1 MHTAQAGPALPA
13 KTQRAEGMWETVP
26 SFLWTW
32 GTCFIHTTRGPPLSP
47 HTHTHTHTHT
57 WELGLVGWFCLTD
70 RGELC
75 AAWGRL
81 KKKKKE
87 NSCCCIYVLL
97 STDFASRAVHHP
109 GPSTSQMRP
118 FLPPNTM
125 VANVS
130 NSPKSEFHN
139 STIFKMLLY
148 LLERVFIF

>member
-1 MHTAQAGPALPA
+1 MHTAQAGPAFPA
-13 KTQRAEGMWETVP
+13 KTQRAESMRETVP
-26 SFLWTW
+26 SFLCTW
-32 GTCFIHTTRGPPLSP
+32 GTCFTHTTRGPPLSP
-47 HTHTHTHTHT
+47 HIHTHTHMRARSG
-57 WELGLVGWFCLTD
+57 GLILFNR
-70 RGELC
+70 RGKLC

-87 NSCCCIYVLL
+87 NSCCCIDVLL

-118 FLPPNTM
+118 FLPANTM

-148 LLERVFIF
+148 LLEKVFIF

>member
-13 KTQRAEGMWETVP
+13 ETQRAESMWETVP
-26 SFLWTW
+26 FPTNMRNLLYLYSKGSPTL
-32 GTCFIHTTRGPPLSP
+32 TTHAR
-47 HTHTHTHTHT
+47 THM
-57 WELGLVGWFCLTD
+57 WQLGLVGWCCLTD
-70 RGELC
+70 RGKLC

-81 KKKKKE
+81 KKKKKD
-87 NSCCCIYVLL
+87 NSCFCIYALL

-109 GPSTSQMRP
+109 GPSASQMRP
-118 FLPPNTM
+118 FLPADTM
-125 VANVS
+125 VANVA